1 MSAYDL
7 PKISEFDRVAKHYKS
22 IKPMKSKNHPI
33 EQDIRP
39 LGDRSRKWER
49 VKKFSDNCYAFYDGN
64 GGDNISWSEYHN
76 DGNLSDEDHK
86 ALAPMLWT
94 REVGGWNR
102 EILRVRNGSGQFAHN
117 GRYSFLERALPKGFG
132 FDIDNG
138 KQYIILN
145 KTRYYLPKSD
155 YGNYYRR
162 NDATALQVDDKKYLE
177 FERDMVNGW
186 QIMADSFTYVPP
198 RTLVDKER
206 KKQFKPAMD
215 SYYSWLCVMAPMF
228 REHLEDFEYHYD
240 DDACQARY
248 QAKHNIAREKKD
260 ELFAYA
266 KEQGW
271 VDESAHN
278 YYYTPEPQHALI
290 IMEDE
295 EHPMRM
301 HMAWS
306 MLMDSP
312 LFKAHESD
320 RKLFRSHYNRWINKV
335 CGFTIKIGA
344 QVITKEDK

>member
-7 PKISEFDRVAKHYKS
+7 PKISEFNRVAKHYKS

-76 DGNLSDEDHK
+76 NGNLSDEDHK

-102 EILRVRNGSGQFAHN
+102 EILRVRNGSGQFAHS

-162 NDATALQVDDKKYLE
+162 NDETALQVDDKKYLE

-228 REHLEDFEYHYD
+228 RDSLEHIERYD
-240 DDACQARY
+240 DDAKYYDKYREQNQLSRDKSTEFLEYAQNCDWIDTE
-248 QAKHNIAREKKD
+248 NIHYH
-260 ELFAYA
+260 YA
-266 KEQGW
+266 
-271 VDESAHN
+271 
-278 YYYTPEPQHALI
+278 PEPQHALI

-295 EHPMRM
+295 EHSMRM
-301 HMAWS
+301 HMAWGF
-306 MLMDSP
+306 LRDSN

-320 RKLFRSHYNRWINKV
+320 RKLFRSQYNRWINKV
-335 CGFTIKIGA
+335 CGFNIKIDA

>member
-49 VKKFSDNCYAFYDGN
+49 VKKFSDNCYAFHDGN
-64 GGDNISWSEYHN
+64 GGDNIKWSEWH
-76 DGNLSDEDHK
+76 GNTSLSDEDTK

-102 EILRVRNGSGQFAHN
+102 EILRIRNGSGSYAHN
-117 GRYSFLERALPKGFG
+117 GRYSFLERALPKEFS
-132 FDIDNG
+132 FIVDNG
-138 KQYIILN
+138 KQFVVLGGV
-145 KTRYYLPKSD
+145 KYYLPKS
-155 YGNYYRR
+155 NYRKPFGR
-162 NDATALQVDDKKYLE
+162 NPETELEVDDKKYLE

-186 QIMADSFTYVPP
+186 KIMTNSFTYVPP

-260 ELFAYA
+260 ELYTHA

-271 VDESAHN
+271 VDENTHRH
-278 YYYTPEPQHALI
+278 YYTPEPQHALI

-320 RKLFRSHYNRWINKV
+320 RKLFRSHYNRWINNV
-335 CGFTIKIGA
+335 CGFTIKISA
-344 QVITKEDK
+344 QVITKGEK

>member
-1 MSAYDL
+1 MSSYDMPRL
-7 PKISEFDRVAKHYKS
+7 NNFSAVASHYTHV
-22 IKPMKSKNHPI
+22 KPMISKVHTL
-33 EQDIRP
+33 EQDVRP
-39 LGDRSRKWER
+39 LGDRKRKYER

-64 GGDNISWSEYHN
+64 GGDNIKFWDYGSQHVI
-76 DGNLSDEDHK
+76 SDEDHK

-102 EILRVRNGSGQFAHN
+102 EILRIRNGSGQFAHN
-117 GRYSFLERALPKGFG
+117 GRYSFLERALPNDFG

-138 KQYIILN
+138 KQYVILN

-162 NDATALQVDDKKYLE
+162 NDETALKVDDKRYLE

-186 QIMADSFTYVPP
+186 TIKTDSFTYVPP
-198 RTLVDKER
+198 RVLVDKER
-206 KKQFKPAMD
+206 KKKFKPAMD
-215 SYYSWLCVMAPMF
+215 SYYNWLLVMAPMF
-228 REHLEDFEYHYD
+228 REHLEDFHYD
-240 DDACQARY
+240 YDDEVCKAKY
-248 QAKHNIAREKKD
+248 QAKHHLAREKTE

-266 KEQGW
+266 KEQDW
-271 VDESAHN
+271 TDVDYLYSYEIKGD
-278 YYYTPEPQHALI
+278 HALI

-301 HMAWS
+301 PMAWS
-306 MLMDSP
+306 MLLDSP

-335 CGFTIKIGA
+335 CGFSVKISA
-344 QVITKEDK
+344 QVITKEEK